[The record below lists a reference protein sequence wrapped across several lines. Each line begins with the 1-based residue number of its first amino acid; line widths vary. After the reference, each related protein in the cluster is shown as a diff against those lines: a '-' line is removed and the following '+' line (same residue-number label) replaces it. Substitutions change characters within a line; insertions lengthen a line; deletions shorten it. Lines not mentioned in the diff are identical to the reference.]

1 MSKPIVDVGIRIDI
15 SDQIQDLE
23 RQLDSLSNR
32 AGSKMTKGMADQVA
46 SIQQAIKELQA
57 QFNSINT
64 NKLNRKTFED
74 LSKGLIKQIDSIDQ
88 RTTALE
94 QEMAALVG
102 TMSKHVGDAFK
113 KDLDSFSR
121 SMATTTQN
129 AKEAVGAIDHLYSTF
144 NKTPNVKAHT
154 GIDDSALE
162 KEYKKLTS
170 IMQIIDDI
178 NQGRYN
184 DNPYMGS
191 TKKLAQ
197 TLDDLTKEYL
207 RLEDALKAPDL
218 PIEEYNKFTL
228 ELAKT
233 AKKIEELQY
242 NAADK
247 KYSDVFTLDFSGMK
261 LQDITGRIEETLD
274 KLSERIHDRLEE
286 IKRQSAGITDTIS
299 AEIEKKSNGASE
311 TKRLTVPLD
320 ISTGVNTLV
329 QRAKEI
335 VDKTQPHLND
345 YPLKLQFVLQSGYSS
360 KKTNKLLSQ
369 IQSEI
374 DSLPEQVDKSGLR
387 ELFDSIAK
395 DFSGDKELNIKIKAN
410 ALSETEA
417 NINNTIKKI
426 RTTVEKP
433 MEIHPSVV
441 MDEKVTKKLQREL
454 NRLSKEL
461 VLDVKTINLFGKNQ
475 KGFDEVKT
483 IVSVI
488 DMIMSKAEETKL
500 QTTYVWQVLV
510 DIREILKT
518 FSLQENIAE
527 VKTLVDTLSDFL
539 ASIQT
544 AYKVLS
550 SNDLD
555 NMFAGIQQRVQN
567 ISGALRG
574 NNLKEIKSV
583 LTQFEQYQKLGGT
596 KSFKD
601 LGGADNI
608 QGWLSRNAKEIE
620 GAKDWYEAG
629 TDFAQG
635 YVKGIQDQIPNV
647 EEAARKM
654 VEAALAAIKAAQDSN
669 SPSKE
674 TEKLGDDFVGGYVK
688 SIENGTT
695 KIKELAREMVAAGL
709 KGVSDGIEDTSDTS
723 ILSSVAPK
731 IDEIKDSIKEVANV
745 AEASIDSIE
754 ERLAALLSG
763 KRVSSQKL
771 NELLGYEAYPIY
783 QAGRKAGDSKENIA
797 KVLLQHATT
806 VNQTS
811 NAEKTFQSSLNETQ
825 EEIDETTTRVEK
837 ATKKLD
843 AMTAAI
849 GRLTSKSGSYNVAS
863 IKEVLDG
870 VTITGTTKRGHTVR
884 DNARRSLQTEAE
896 WINNNKFDDANW
908 ENAYKHYLKFIQL
921 FDIYKKNGGTK
932 ETLAKYQAYYDR
944 IIGNADTMRTS
955 LTNLLSKLPTDD
967 AAKGFKEVEQASET
981 MGNESQQEIKATAEE
996 VTKLLVALQLAKKA
1010 MLDLSKAD
1018 GVTGDVHK
1026 KMGIDE
1032 YYYDPKSKT
1041 TELTDSELALKEA
1054 IKTMNEAIVNL
1065 RRVGITLFNGVPK
1078 IINNSGTSLLS
1089 DSSLRNL
1096 YSLGKH
1102 DKNVSLIANALD
1114 KYRDTGDQEIL
1125 KYIQDLASK
1134 TKFSKFK
1141 KLNGSA
1147 IKKEL
1152 LSNISNILNP
1162 SEEKASVKMTQEAS
1176 ASLDDLVSKSQKAS
1190 KATLDVS
1197 ASQEEAAKSTEKLTA
1212 NIKEQ
1217 TSTQPLEKITK
1228 AANETTEAIK
1238 RVAYHYGNL
1247 SNGRPSHQFGNE
1259 ITSWFS
1265 GIKNGG
1271 RGWGDGTGTYTTSN
1285 AKEYNNGDFSSDSL
1299 KKFYAI
1305 DTSKLNLY
1313 EQHVEKDAQHYF
1325 DFAHHLEQLCI
1336 KMGSGFSG
1344 FDENLK
1350 DIDPSSLYQDFKVLF
1365 ADSTLTFE
1373 EFKAFLDEMTTLVK
1387 ESGIKADGTQN
1398 AMKLASFK
1406 KAHGSDDI
1414 KTRFLKK
1421 LGYQGTDF
1429 SGTTFDS
1436 LRDGSVIFEGV
1447 EKTIIKS
1454 GNSINDVLVT
1464 IADNADE
1471 AGESIN
1477 KLEATT
1483 SSNNGLDEKNSE
1495 AIIGRLNKYSNLF
1508 VKAKDALN
1516 NSTDTS
1522 DLKKV
1527 QKEVLAA
1534 NNEIWKEINDSPAAA
1549 QQSWGMFFDNFKSF
1563 GTKFGM
1569 LYNDLEDRLLILSV
1583 TSQTESEKTVA
1594 NEKKKQK
1601 AIEKTTATIK
1611 EQTDAAQKSE
1621 SSIDD
1626 KFDELRALTAKHA
1639 KPRANAER
1647 YPKVISQ
1654 LAEQYQKYVQAGGT
1668 KSIEELSKSKTV
1680 VADITTAYEK
1690 LVAVEKEKQKAT
1702 EKTTESIKKQADV
1715 NKTSDKNAEKK
1726 SKQIKQHTSE
1736 VAKNT
1741 EEIKRNTKAA
1751 KENAKLS
1758 IDDKFDV
1765 IKALTSKYARPKA
1778 NAENYPR
1785 AISTIVDQYRKY
1797 EQAGGTKPIS
1807 ELTKS
1812 KTVLADLTAEYKK
1825 QSQEII
1831 DTAKKAVD
1839 AEEKKQSSVKKTTA
1853 TIKEQTSESKKTVAD
1868 KSSEKKTKQ
1877 TAQHTSEVAK
1887 NTEEIKK
1894 NTQAAK
1900 ENAEVSIDKKFDDLK
1915 ALTSKYAK
1923 PRANAEKYPSVIA
1936 TLADQYRQY
1945 VQAGGTRPIEDLS
1958 KSKTVV
1964 ADLTAEYEKQTQKI
1978 DENTKSKKA
1987 NGNVESKKQDDSVI
2001 EQTSLQIDTE
2011 TKAKKDKTDATK
2023 KSTEATKDES
2033 KAESESA
2040 NQTQKTAEAEDERRR
2055 VLDALADVQ
2064 ERVYKNEI
2072 HNANGSVTA
2081 TDYID
2086 HFRTRTTT
2094 TGYDKDGHYY
2104 SIESTKENYV
2114 ELEKQIQRNDKA
2126 IAQLTKDMILNAH
2139 AGADLSAWEN
2149 RIAALE
2155 EYNRILLKIRNN
2167 DWVGTGQYLPEKFHA
2182 DVFDAERL
2190 KAQEKDWESVIAAA
2204 QKKLKEYV
2212 SETESI
2218 SSKPLM
2224 SGLQTEVTDLRSALV
2239 ALSGT
2244 QIDFKNPNIDIV
2256 RQQVVDFLITL
2267 TKLEDKLGDVRN
2279 KSSQNSFIPV
2289 DISEIKTQANNI
2301 QAFLD
2306 NNTAAGRRSKEVL
2319 NAVYDELRRII
2330 DTGDEIDRVRFNA
2343 LIGSAQDAEAEVR
2356 RLHQTGNS
2364 FFRSFT
2370 KQLKSA
2376 NAQFFATYFSLM
2388 DIIRYIREVAT
2399 TVTEVDSALTEL
2411 RKVSDASTER
2421 LAQNF
2426 ETSAETAKELG
2437 SSITHVINVTA
2448 DWARLGYDVDAAE
2461 ELARVTTLFQN
2472 VGDNMSADDA
2482 SSFMISTLQGFQLAT
2497 EQAEH
2502 IVDVYNEVAN
2512 NFAIDTA
2519 GIGEALTRS
2528 AASFY
2533 AANTSLEKS
2542 VALVTATNEV
2552 VQNPEAVGTLWK
2564 TLSARIRGA
2573 KTELAELGEE
2583 EDEFTQT
2590 TSKLRA
2596 LVKGLTGFEIMADE
2610 DTFKDVYEIILGIG
2624 EKWNDLTDIEQ
2635 ASLGEALAGKRNAN
2649 ALYAVLN
2656 NLDTLESAYKHAQ
2669 ESSESAAREQEN
2681 YMMSIQYSLDRFTAS
2696 LQELEAD
2703 FLSSDLAKKIV
2714 DFGTSFI
2721 NTLDEII
2728 EHSNAFVDILGVIG
2742 VVLGIKNHQAIIG
2755 AIKDLAQ
2762 FGREMQVAGRA
2773 SAELPAVLAGIQAN
2787 GLEITTALGSA
2798 GPIILG
2804 IAAAVGVAIVAYDAF
2819 TVSVKE
2825 SQKKIDEYNDS
2836 IKTLTSELDELRTL
2850 ENKTSYDN
2858 KRIEYL
2864 EKQLDIQKRLL
2875 EVEQQRY
2882 YLNLTEKSF
2891 GNAFDSDNIATQQ
2904 ARDVDNFQNRNSTAS
2919 TIRDVEKYVD
2929 RLTEIQQEIDSL
2941 NTDLASASTEK
2952 EQNKILAKIE
2962 KLENERKRI
2971 ESGNGYDRYS
2981 ALLDKY
2987 QLYVGQEEQLV
2998 AALTAKTE
3006 SGQNML
3012 TGKARDDA
3020 IAELDFARE
3029 KIKEIT
3035 EAVRTYE
3042 ITINGFDPFNAIS
3055 GIKSEDVYN
3064 ETEIIKAVNST
3075 DSLENAQK
3083 RLVAQFPFLSA
3094 LCTKYGLTLEEL
3106 VAHYWEAKEAA
3117 EAAAA
3122 EETKRANTLST
3133 AVSNMNT
3140 RILPQFDALEKVY
3153 DEIFNGEKEFDLS
3166 QIGTDDLESIRST
3179 FEDLDESL
3187 NIDWGSKTEDVDK
3200 FLSVIGN
3207 SSSTA
3212 SEVHD
3217 AFDALATSYFNA
3229 AVASG
3234 DFTEEN
3240 AKVLEQMLTEMGVV
3254 NAKEVVDYY
3263 QALADGEELATTKG
3277 IDLATVT
3284 SSEVDELIAEGEVA
3298 PITGKALA
3306 LLALQKQLA
3315 AGITFGEDG
3324 NIDEIEALAK
3334 AAGAGAIYLS
3344 KLAKA
3349 KEIAAQVDAGN
3360 YGRIPELEALT
3371 QELETHDFTKD
3382 VKIDFSSVG
3391 GGTNAAGSAGSDA
3404 GDAYV
3409 EQFEKELES
3418 LEEQRDAGIIT
3429 EKEFLDKY
3437 KALIEKYFKD
3447 VDGYGE
3453 EYAKRMGDYFQR
3465 AISYYESIFS
3475 AVGTLLD
3482 HRINAAQEGKDAAVD
3497 ALNEEKDAALAAY
3510 DAQLEAI
3517 DELIDAKQ
3525 DQLDQLQEEHE
3536 ARQRNINLQKAEF
3549 ELQKAQN
3556 QRTKLIYKGGQLVYE
3571 NDKSAVRDAKEN
3583 VENAE
3588 YEIAVAAIEKEIKA
3602 LEDQREEI
3610 EKNREA
3616 AEKYYTKLI
3625 EDTEKYWDSIIE
3637 ALEKQKSKWEELA
3650 EIKEIANAYAL
3661 IQEAGESLGY
3671 SVEDILNDVPGAFE
3685 AFRDAYIGILQDA
3698 NSENSNFLDG
3708 LSYATST
3715 AKESVNSALGEIAG
3729 KASEVD
3735 KALEPL
3741 GEVSS
3746 KVEDTATALGNIATN
3761 SGTAASSVGTLSS
3774 NLDSVAG
3781 ASEDMSKIDSSVQSI
3796 ASASLGD
3803 TVQAFK
3809 DLAGALKDCADALGI
3824 GDGEISAFESA
3835 INALSQVSLGDEST
3849 GAIGAFNALA
3859 SAVSAV
3865 TTAIG
3870 AAGGGEEGGDL
3881 TGSSSESMSAGA
3893 GGSGGLISAIE
3904 DVKEAADQYI
3914 GTTSSAGSE
3923 GGEGEASGEEGGG
3936 TAISDFDALYK
3947 AVGNVIKAL
3956 GNPEDDYSEGG
3967 EDGGTLVN
3975 AMKGLPI
3982 VGEESIR
3989 GDAGVIAMF
3998 TELLEIISQCA
4009 EKASELLE
4017 SIRALGESGGAGLLG
4032 QDYTGNVH
4040 VNAHANGNVHG
4051 NAYASGR
4058 LGLKKSENALVGE
4071 LGQELVFNPATGT
4084 YRTVG
4089 DHGPEI
4095 TRLSKGD
4102 LIFNAEQTKAIIKHG
4117 KHGGNS
4123 YANGSGLMPLSDAEK
4138 NMFKTIGE
4146 ALTGIKADT
4155 SQMLDAARNIVQNI
4169 NKVTTN
4175 NISPTINISGTQFTV
4190 QGVNGE
4196 AVMRQIEQS
4205 FSGMVARAYQEAM
4218 T

>member
-178 NQGRYN
+178 NQNQYN

-242 NAADK
+242 NAADE

-369 IQSEI
+369 MQSEI

-550 SNDLD
+550 ANDLD

-654 VEAALAAIKAAQDSN
+654 VEAALAAVQAAQDSH
-669 SPSKE
+669 SAAKE
-674 TEKLGDDFVGGYVK
+674 TEKLGNDFGAGQAKGIVEQ
-688 SIENGTT
+688 IPA
-695 KIKELAREMVAAGL
+695 IKKAAEEAA
-709 KGVSDGIEDTSDTS
+709 KGASQGWSEGMAGAADNSLIPN
-723 ILSSVAPK
+723 VAPAV
-731 IDEIKDSIKEVANV
+731 DEIKDAVKDVADTV
-745 AEASIDSIE
+745 ESSIDNIE
-754 ERLAALLSG
+754 ERLTALLSG
-763 KRVSSQKL
+763 KRVSSKKL
-771 NELLGYEAYPIY
+771 NELLGYDAYPIY
-783 QAGRKAGDSKENIA
+783 RAGRNAKDSNENIA

-806 VNQTS
+806 LKQTS
-811 NAEKTFQSSLNETQ
+811 NAEETFQSSLNETQ
-825 EEIDETTTRVEK
+825 EEIDETATKVEK
-837 ATKKLD
+837 TTKHLD

-849 GRLTSKSGSYNVAS
+849 GRLTSKSGSYNVGS

-870 VTITGTTKRGHTVR
+870 ITVTGTTKRGHTVR

-896 WINNNKFDDANW
+896 WINNNKFEDTNW

-955 LTNLLSKLPTDD
+955 LTNLLSKLPTDT
-967 AAKGFKEVEQASET
+967 AAQGFKEVEQASEV
-981 MGNESQQEIKATAEE
+981 MGNEAQQEIKATAEE

-1010 MLDLSKAD
+1010 MLDLSKSD
-1018 GVTGDVHK
+1018 GVTGNVHK

-1065 RRVGITLFNGVPK
+1065 RRAGITLFNDVPK
-1078 IINNSGTSLLS
+1078 IINNSGASLLS

-1102 DKNVSLIANALD
+1102 DKNVSLIANAID

-1141 KLNGSA
+1141 KLNGSG

-1152 LSNISNILNP
+1152 LSNINNILNP

-1176 ASLDDLVSKSQKAS
+1176 ASLDELVSKSQKAS
-1190 KATLDVS
+1190 KATSDVS
-1197 ASQEEAAKSTEKLTA
+1197 ASQKETTKSTEKLTA
-1212 NIKEQ
+1212 KIKEQ
-1217 TSTQPLEKITK
+1217 TSVQKQQADVAK
-1228 AANETTEAIK
+1228 EAITE
-1238 RVAYHYGNL
+1238 RLGSY
-1247 SNGRPSHQFGNE
+1247 
-1259 ITSWFS
+1259 
-1265 GIKNGG
+1265 
-1271 RGWGDGTGTYTTSN
+1271 
-1285 AKEYNNGDFSSDSL
+1285 SD
-1299 KKFYAI
+1299 
-1305 DTSKLNLY
+1305 
-1313 EQHVEKDAQHYF
+1313 
-1325 DFAHHLEQLCI
+1325 
-1336 KMGSGFSG
+1336 
-1344 FDENLK
+1344 
-1350 DIDPSSLYQDFKVLF
+1350 
-1365 ADSTLTFE
+1365 
-1373 EFKAFLDEMTTLVK
+1373 
-1387 ESGIKADGTQN
+1387 
-1398 AMKLASFK
+1398 
-1406 KAHGSDDI
+1406 
-1414 KTRFLKK
+1414 
-1421 LGYQGTDF
+1421 
-1429 SGTTFDS
+1429 
-1436 LRDGSVIFEGV
+1436 
-1447 EKTIIKS
+1447 
-1454 GNSINDVLVT
+1454 
-1464 IADNADE
+1464 
-1471 AGESIN
+1471 
-1477 KLEATT
+1477 
-1483 SSNNGLDEKNSE
+1483 
-1495 AIIGRLNKYSNLF
+1495 LF
-1508 VKAKDALN
+1508 VKAKDALS
-1516 NSTDTS
+1516 NSTDAS
-1522 DLKKV
+1522 DLKKI

-1534 NNEIWKEINDSPAAA
+1534 NNEIWQEINDSPAAA

-1569 LYNDLEDRLLILSV
+1569 LYNDLEDRLLVLSV
-1583 TSQTESEKTVA
+1583 TSQTESKKTVA
-1594 NEKKKQK
+1594 KEKEKQK

-1621 SSIDD
+1621 SSIDE
-1626 KFDELRALTAKHA
+1626 KFNQLKAYTSKHA
-1639 KPRANAER
+1639 KPRANAEQ
-1647 YPKVISQ
+1647 YPAYISKI
-1654 LAEQYQKYVQAGGT
+1654 ADQYQKYVQAGGT

-1690 LVAVEKEKQKAT
+1690 AIAIEKERQKVT
-1702 EKTTESIKKQADV
+1702 EKTTASIKKQSNAS
-1715 NKTSDKNAEKK
+1715 KASDKSAEQR
-1726 SKQIKQHTSE
+1726 SKQTKQHTSE

-1741 EEIKRNTKAA
+1741 EEIKKNIKAS
-1751 KENAKLS
+1751 KEKAELS
-1758 IDDKFDV
+1758 IDENFDKLKDV
-1765 IKALTSKYARPKA
+1765 TSKYAKPRA
-1778 NAENYPR
+1778 NAERYPEY
-1785 AISTIVDQYRKY
+1785 ISKIVGQYRIY

-1812 KTVLADLTAEYKK
+1812 KTVLADLTAEYKR
-1825 QSQEII
+1825 QTQEAVEE
-1831 DTAKKAVD
+1831 AKKVVD
-1839 AEEKKQSSVKKTTA
+1839 AEEKKQSATKKTTA
-1853 TIKEQTSESKKTVAD
+1853 TIKEQASENKKAGTDNAAQ
-1868 KSSEKKTKQ
+1868 KKTKQ

-1936 TLADQYRQY
+1936 TLAKQYRQY

-1978 DENTKSKKA
+1978 DKNTKSKK
-1987 NGNVESKKQDDSVI
+1987 NNSDVESKEQADSAI
-2001 EQTSLQIDTE
+2001 KQTSLQIDAETE
-2011 TKAKKDKTDATK
+2011 SRKKKTDAVK
-2023 KSTEATKDES
+2023 ESSKASKDES
-2033 KAESESA
+2033 KATSESV
-2040 NQTQKTAEAEDERRR
+2040 NQTKKATEAENERRR
-2055 VLDALADVQ
+2055 ALDDLVDAQ
-2064 ERVYKNEI
+2064 EQVDRVYKNEI

-2081 TDYID
+2081 THYEDY
-2086 HFRTRTTT
+2086 FRTVTTT
-2094 TGYDKDGHYY
+2094 SGYDKDGNPYY
-2104 SIESTKENYV
+2104 LESSKQNYL

-2126 IAQLTKDMILNAH
+2126 ISQLTKDMILNAH
-2139 AGADLSAWEN
+2139 AGADLSAWQN
-2149 RIAALE
+2149 RIDVLE
-2155 EYNRILLKIRNN
+2155 EYNRVLLKIRNN
-2167 DWVGTGQYLPEKFHA
+2167 DWVGTDKYLPKKFHA
-2182 DVFDAERL
+2182 KVFDAERL
-2190 KAQEKDWESVIAAA
+2190 KAQEKDWETVIAAA
-2204 QKKLKEYV
+2204 QKRLKEYV

-2218 SSKPLM
+2218 ASKPIM
-2224 SGLQTEVTDLRSALV
+2224 SGLKAEVTDLQSAIV

-2306 NNTAAGRRSKEVL
+2306 NNTAAGRKSKEVL

-2426 ETSAETAKELG
+2426 ETSAATAKELG

-2590 TSKLRA
+2590 TSKLRD

-2787 GLEITTALGSA
+2787 GLEITAALGSA

-2836 IKTLTSELDELRTL
+2836 IKTLTSELDELRAL

-2904 ARDVDNFQNRNSTAS
+2904 ARDADNFQNRNSTAS

-2941 NTDLASASTEK
+2941 NTDFASASTEK

-3020 IAELDFARE
+3020 IAELDFARG

-3117 EAAAA
+3117 EAAAD

-3153 DEIFNGEKEFDLS
+3153 DEIFNGEKAFDLS

-3212 SEVHD
+3212 TEVHD

-3409 EQFEKELES
+3409 EAFEKELKA

-3482 HRINAAQEGKDAAVD
+3482 HRINAAQEGKDAAID
-3497 ALNEEKDAALAAY
+3497 ALNEEKDAALEAY

-3517 DELIDAKQ
+3517 DDLIDAKQ

-3536 ARQRNINLQKAEF
+3536 ARQRNINLQKAQY
-3549 ELQKAQN
+3549 ELEKAQN

-3588 YEIAVAAIEKEIKA
+3588 YENAVAAIEKEIKA

-3741 GEVSS
+3741 GEVST
-3746 KVEDTATALGNIATN
+3746 KVEDTATALGNVATN
-3761 SGTAASSVGTLSS
+3761 SGTAASNVSTLSS

-3781 ASEDMSKIDSSVQSI
+3781 TSEDMSKIDSSVQSI

-3803 TVQAFK
+3803 TVQSFK
-3809 DLAGALKDCADALGI
+3809 DLAAALQACAKALGI
-3824 GDGEISAFESA
+3824 GDGEISALESA
-3835 INALSQVSLGDEST
+3835 ITTLSQVSLGDEST

-3859 SAVSAV
+3859 AAVGSV

-3870 AAGGGEEGGDL
+3870 AAGSGEEGGDL

-3923 GGEGEASGEEGGG
+3923 GGKGEGSGEEGGG

-4009 EKASELLE
+4009 EKASELLA

-4040 VNAHANGNVHG
+4040 INAHANGNVHG

-4138 NMFKTIGE
+4138 NMFKTMGE

-4205 FSGMVARAYQEAM
+4205 FAGMVARAYQEAM